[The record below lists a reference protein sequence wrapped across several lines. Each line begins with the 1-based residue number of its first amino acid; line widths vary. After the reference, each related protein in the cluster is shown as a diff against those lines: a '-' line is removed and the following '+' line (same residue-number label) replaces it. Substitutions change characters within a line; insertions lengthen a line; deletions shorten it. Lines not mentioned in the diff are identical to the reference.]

1 MKKYLNIILAIT
13 VAIAF
18 AVINFGCDEFNNFPV
33 NIPISKQIVATGN
46 NTIAF
51 GEGDFCLDKDSQ
63 SYKDFRDKFSKLTF
77 IQAAYRTRTVTAN
90 GISAPNLKGDLV
102 ITVKTELKSL
112 LFTITLSNVNPSDYI
127 NKAIP
132 LSLNQNQIQAINAY
146 VGNLNN
152 TCFNESIEV
161 QNISG
166 GNPPYVITGV
176 IDMVFEGDAKL

>member
-1 MKKYLNIILAIT
+1 MKKYLNIILAVT

-51 GEGDFCLDKDSQ
+51 GEGDFCLD
-63 SYKDFRDKFSKLTF
+63 KLTF